1 MGRARD
7 PQLVRRPTVDVIP
20 GNGSAGSLI
29 DYLWHW
35 ESTSPNRSFA
45 SDGTGA
51 SYSYAETAAAVR
63 ALSAEFARRGVG
75 TGDRAGILAENSAT
89 WVVAFLAGLASGLV
103 VVPLATRLTTHELD
117 VLLDDADP
125 GVIAVDPALLPVVG
139 GRWRDR
145 TMLLSD
151 PLPVGAAVS
160 RPIDGD
166 SPACLTYTSGTT
178 SRPKGVLLSNRALTR
193 ASETYAA
200 LFHST
205 PAMHTIAAVPLCHNT
220 GFVDQLGHALVAGG
234 SIEAHRRFRADQIA
248 HGLHI
253 GECTY
258 FIGVPTMYHRI
269 VEHLTDTTPCEWD
282 PWLAFG
288 GAPMPS
294 QLIVRLHDHFPH
306 ARLANCYGLSEATS
320 ITHINFVTPGSSAT
334 EVGVA
339 VAGTVDRISPSG
351 ELLIRSPTAMLGYY
365 GDPGA
370 TAAKFENGWLRTGDL
385 AARADDGWG
394 RGFGRVDEVINRGG
408 EKVVPLEVEEAL
420 CAHPSVVEAAVVGL
434 PDEQYG
440 SVVAAAV
447 VTSEPIA
454 IRDLA
459 RFLEG
464 SLADFKRPTQIVGV
478 GELPRNQNGKVV
490 TGDVRDLINRL
501 LNGFDVQP

>member
-1 MGRARD
+1 MTAPDDSPR
-7 PQLVRRPTVDVIP
+7 
-20 GNGSAGSLI
+20 SLA

-35 ESTSPNRSFA
+35 ESTSPDRPFV

-51 SYSYAETAAAVR
+51 SLTYAETADAVR

-75 TGDRAGILAENSAT
+75 AGDRAAILAENSAAWIT
-89 WVVAFLAGLASGLV
+89 AFLAGVASGLI
-103 VVPLATRLTTHELD
+103 VVPLATRLTADELD

-125 GVIAVDPALLPVVG
+125 AVIAVDDALVPAVG
-139 GRWRDR
+139 SRWRDR
-145 TMLLSD
+145 TVMLSER
-151 PLPVGAAVS
+151 PSPVPATVAKRV
-160 RPIDGD
+160 DGD

-178 SRPKGVLLSNRALTR
+178 SRPKGVLLSNVGLTR

-200 LFHST
+200 MFHST
-205 PAMHTIAAVPLCHNT
+205 PQMHTIVAVPLCHNT

-234 SIEAHRRFRADQIA
+234 SIEAHRRFRADEIA
-248 HGLHI
+248 RRLHT

-269 VEHLTDTTPCEWD
+269 VDHLTDTPPCELA

-294 QLIVRLHDHFPH
+294 QLIIRLHQHFPH

-320 ITHINFVTPGSSAT
+320 ITHINFVESGSSAS
-334 EVGVA
+334 EVGIA
-339 VAGTVDRISPSG
+339 VAGTIDRISPSG
-351 ELLIRSPTAMLGYY
+351 ELLIRSPTAMLGYFR
-365 GDPGA
+365 DPAA
-370 TAAKFENGWLRTGDL
+370 TAATYDDGWLRTGDL
-385 AARADDGWG
+385 AARADNGMVQV
-394 RGFGRVDEVINRGG
+394 FGRVDEVINRGG

-420 CAHPSVVEAAVVGL
+420 CTHPSVVEAAVVGL

-447 VTSEPIA
+447 VTSQPIA
-454 IRDLA
+454 PRDLVQ
-459 RFLEG
+459 FLEG
-464 SLADFKRPTQIVGV
+464 LLADYKRPARIVDV

-490 TGDVRDLINRL
+490 TSEVRDLITRL
-501 LNGFDVQP
+501 LNGRDSQQ

>member
-1 MGRARD
+1 
-7 PQLVRRPTVDVIP
+7 VIP
-20 GNGSAGSLI
+20 GTDSARSLI

-35 ESTSPNRSFA
+35 ESTSPDRPFV

-63 ALSAEFARRGVG
+63 ALSAEYGRRDVG
-75 TGDRAGILAENSAT
+75 PGDRAAILAENSAP
-89 WVVAFLAGLASGLV
+89 WIVAFLAGLASGLI
-103 VVPLATRLTTHELD
+103 VVPLTTRLTTDELN
-117 VLLDDADP
+117 VLLDNADP
-125 GVIAVDPALLPVVG
+125 GVIAVDPALLPLVAP
-139 GRWRDR
+139 RWRDR

-151 PLPVGAAVS
+151 PLPIGAAIS
-160 RPIDGD
+160 IPIDGD
-166 SPACLTYTSGTT
+166 APACLTYTSGTT
-178 SRPKGVLLSNRALTR
+178 SRPKGVLLSNVALTR

-205 PAMHTIAAVPLCHNT
+205 PAMHTIVAVPLCHNT

-234 SIEAHRRFRADQIA
+234 SIEAHRRFHADEIA
-248 HGLHI
+248 RRLLT

-269 VEHLTDTTPCEWD
+269 VEHLTGTQPCELD

-294 QLIVRLHDHFPH
+294 QVIVRLHDHFPR
-306 ARLANCYGLSEATS
+306 AQLVNCYGLSEATS
-320 ITHINFVTPGSSAT
+320 ITHVNFVTSGSTAT
-334 EVGVA
+334 DVGVA
-339 VAGTVDRISPSG
+339 VAGTIDSISPSG

-370 TAAKFENGWLRTGDL
+370 TVAKFENGWLRTGDL
-385 AARADDGWG
+385 AARADDGMVQV
-394 RGFGRVDEVINRGG
+394 FGRVDDVINRGG

-440 SVVAAAV
+440 SIIAAAV

-454 IRDLA
+454 FRDLA
-459 RFLEG
+459 LFLEG
-464 SLADFKRPTQIVGV
+464 SLADYKRPAQIVDV
-478 GELPRNQNGKVV
+478 DELPRNQNGKVV
-490 TGDVRDLINRL
+490 PSDVRDLINRL
-501 LNGFDVQP
+501 LNGFDAQP